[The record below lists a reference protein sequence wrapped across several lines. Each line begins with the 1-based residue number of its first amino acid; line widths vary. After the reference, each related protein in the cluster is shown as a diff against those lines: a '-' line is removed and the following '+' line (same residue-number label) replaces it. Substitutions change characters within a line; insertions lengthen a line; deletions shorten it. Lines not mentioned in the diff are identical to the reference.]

1 MKTMDELI
9 NNIKAII
16 KSISP
21 LEVFTKVFFF
31 IFKSVV
37 LTVFVTLLTL
47 FIVNYQLFLIITTLL
62 TAAFNYIQGVLP
74 IF

>member
-1 MKTMDELI
+1 MDELI